1 MSVKLNLLRKLVREL
16 IKKELEEAS
25 MTGNIDGGAGPPKT
39 PKAFKKKKKGQDES
53 GFQDG
58 HADPTVST
66 SYRKVKESVNE
77 ATAQDV
83 PFNNFDWPADKNK
96 IKKLASK
103 YGLKVVKVSQGPN
116 YEPTAVLKGDEK
128 KLMKFLTG
136 KDYGVDDEDAQDMI
150 ESINESRVSVA
161 KEGKLEPFAKA
172 AIKQLQNLISFHK
185 KGKNEKARQMSRDV
199 YTELEYMGMAFKVL
213 GESINEG
220 EPRPSD
226 KLIANRQW
234 QMPQLDITRA
244 LQKDKKIAKHIGKA
258 DIDIY
263 FDDNELVAGESSN
276 TIVAVKNN
284 WTYDDLRKAILKQKP
299 KKWQESI
306 TINGKKYIPLNEN
319 NQSWAKYYS
328 WRNDKS
334 MTPKQKIGMSMR
346 EVRDSLQELEKIV
359 FRSIKLKKELKVG
372 SDNYWKSTHSA
383 LRRIHERL
391 VKLTGKI
398 ASLY

>member
-66 SYRKVKESVNE
+66 SYRKVK
-77 ATAQDV
+77 
-83 PFNNFDWPADKNK
+83 
-96 IKKLASK
+96 
-103 YGLKVVKVSQGPN
+103 
-116 YEPTAVLKGDEK
+116 
-128 KLMKFLTG
+128 
-136 KDYGVDDEDAQDMI
+136 DEDAQDMI
-150 ESINESRVSVA
+150 ESV
-161 KEGKLEPFAKA
+161 
-172 AIKQLQNLISFHK
+172 
-185 KGKNEKARQMSRDV
+185 
-199 YTELEYMGMAFKVL
+199 
-213 GESINEG
+213 
-220 EPRPSD
+220 
-226 KLIANRQW
+226 
-234 QMPQLDITRA
+234 
-244 LQKDKKIAKHIGKA
+244 
-258 DIDIY
+258 
-263 FDDNELVAGESSN
+263 
-276 TIVAVKNN
+276 
-284 WTYDDLRKAILKQKP
+284 
-299 KKWQESI
+299 ESI
-306 TINGKKYIPLNEN
+306 TINGKKYKRLNEN
-319 NQSWAKYYS
+319 NQSWAKYYT

>member
-16 IKKELEEAS
+16 IKRELEEAT

-66 SYRKVKESVNE
+66 SYRKVKESV
-77 ATAQDV
+77 
-83 PFNNFDWPADKNK
+83 
-96 IKKLASK
+96 
-103 YGLKVVKVSQGPN
+103 
-116 YEPTAVLKGDEK
+116 
-128 KLMKFLTG
+128 
-136 KDYGVDDEDAQDMI
+136 
-150 ESINESRVSVA
+150 NESRVSVA

-213 GESINEG
+213 GESI
-220 EPRPSD
+220 
-226 KLIANRQW
+226 
-234 QMPQLDITRA
+234 
-244 LQKDKKIAKHIGKA
+244 
-258 DIDIY
+258 
-263 FDDNELVAGESSN
+263 
-276 TIVAVKNN
+276 
-284 WTYDDLRKAILKQKP
+284 
-299 KKWQESI
+299 
-306 TINGKKYIPLNEN
+306 TINGKKYKPLNEN

>member
-1 MSVKLNLLRKLVREL
+1 
-16 IKKELEEAS
+16 
-25 MTGNIDGGAGPPKT
+25 
-39 PKAFKKKKKGQDES
+39 
-53 GFQDG
+53 
-58 HADPTVST
+58 
-66 SYRKVKESVNE
+66 
-77 ATAQDV
+77 
-83 PFNNFDWPADKNK
+83 
-96 IKKLASK
+96 
-103 YGLKVVKVSQGPN
+103 
-116 YEPTAVLKGDEK
+116 
-128 KLMKFLTG
+128 
-136 KDYGVDDEDAQDMI
+136 
-150 ESINESRVSVA
+150 
-161 KEGKLEPFAKA
+161 
-172 AIKQLQNLISFHK
+172 
-185 KGKNEKARQMSRDV
+185 
-199 YTELEYMGMAFKVL
+199 MAFRVL

>member
-1 MSVKLNLLRKLVREL
+1 MSVKLNILRKLVREL
-16 IKKELEEAS
+16 IKRELEEAT

-58 HADPTVST
+58 HGDPTVST
-66 SYRKVKESVNE
+66 SYRKVKESINE
-77 ATAQDV
+77 DK
-83 PFNNFDWPADKNK
+83 DWDLARAGNVAKLADNI
-96 IKKLASK
+96 IKKMK
-103 YGLKVVKVSQGPN
+103 IVK
-116 YEPTAVLKGDEK
+116 ALH
-128 KLMKFLTG
+128 L
-136 KDYGVDDEDAQDMI
+136 
-150 ESINESRVSVA
+150 
-161 KEGKLEPFAKA
+161 
-172 AIKQLQNLISFHK
+172 
-185 KGKNEKARQMSRDV
+185 KGKNKEAKVVLNNKVYSDLDYIGRAFSIIDSRPS
-199 YTELEYMGMAFKVL
+199 
-213 GESINEG
+213 ESVNEVAI
-220 EPRPSD
+220 RPSD
-226 KLIANRQW
+226 KLIANKRW
-234 QMPQLDITRA
+234 QMSQLDIEKA
-244 LQKDKKIAKHIGKA
+244 LVKDKKVAKHIGKA

-284 WTYDDLRKAILKQKP
+284 WTLDDLKKAILKQNP

-306 TINGKKYIPLNEN
+306 TINGKKYKPLNEN
-319 NQSWAKYYS
+319 DQSWAKYYS

-398 ASLY
+398 ANLY

>member
-16 IKKELEEAS
+16 IKRELEEAT

-58 HADPTVST
+58 HVDPTVST

-77 ATAQDV
+77 AIAKDV

-128 KLMKFLTG
+128 KLIKFLTG

-213 GESINEG
+213 GESIN
-220 EPRPSD
+220 
-226 KLIANRQW
+226 
-234 QMPQLDITRA
+234 
-244 LQKDKKIAKHIGKA
+244 
-258 DIDIY
+258 
-263 FDDNELVAGESSN
+263 
-276 TIVAVKNN
+276 
-284 WTYDDLRKAILKQKP
+284 
-299 KKWQESI
+299 
-306 TINGKKYIPLNEN
+306 INGKKYKRLNEN

>member
-1 MSVKLNLLRKLVREL
+1 MKIVKALHLKGKNKEAKVVLNNKVYSDLDYIGRAFS
-16 IKKELEEAS
+16 I
-25 MTGNIDGGAGPPKT
+25 IDSRP
-39 PKAFKKKKKGQDES
+39 S
-53 GFQDG
+53 
-58 HADPTVST
+58 
-66 SYRKVKESVNE
+66 ESVNE
-77 ATAQDV
+77 
-83 PFNNFDWPADKNK
+83 
-96 IKKLASK
+96 
-103 YGLKVVKVSQGPN
+103 
-116 YEPTAVLKGDEK
+116 
-128 KLMKFLTG
+128 
-136 KDYGVDDEDAQDMI
+136 
-150 ESINESRVSVA
+150 VA
-161 KEGKLEPFAKA
+161 
-172 AIKQLQNLISFHK
+172 I
-185 KGKNEKARQMSRDV
+185 
-199 YTELEYMGMAFKVL
+199 
-213 GESINEG
+213 
-220 EPRPSD
+220 RPSD
-226 KLIANRQW
+226 KLIANKRW
-234 QMPQLDITRA
+234 QMSQLDIEKA
-244 LQKDKKIAKHIGKA
+244 LVKDKKVAKHIGKA

-263 FDDNELVAGESSN
+263 FDDNELVAGGDAGN

-284 WTYDDLRKAILKQKP
+284 WTLDDLKKAILKQNP

-306 TINGKKYIPLNEN
+306 TINGKKYKRLNEN

>member
-77 ATAQDV
+77 AIAKDV

-150 ESINESRVSVA
+150 ESVNEVEKGSIS
-161 KEGKLEPFAKA
+161 KLVNI
-172 AIKQLQNLISFHK
+172 AIKNLKIMLRLHLT
-185 KGKNEKARQMSRDV
+185 GKTKEAKVVLNNKV
-199 YTELEYMGMAFKVL
+199 YSDLEYISRSFR
-213 GESINEG
+213 E
-220 EPRPSD
+220 
-226 KLIANRQW
+226 
-234 QMPQLDITRA
+234 
-244 LQKDKKIAKHIGKA
+244 
-258 DIDIY
+258 
-263 FDDNELVAGESSN
+263 
-276 TIVAVKNN
+276 TI
-284 WTYDDLRKAILKQKP
+284 I
-299 KKWQESI
+299 
-306 TINGKKYIPLNEN
+306 INGKKYKPLNEN

>member
-16 IKKELEEAS
+16 IKRELEEAT

-58 HADPTVST
+58 HVDPTVST
-66 SYRKVKESVNE
+66 SYRKVKESV
-77 ATAQDV
+77 
-83 PFNNFDWPADKNK
+83 
-96 IKKLASK
+96 
-103 YGLKVVKVSQGPN
+103 
-116 YEPTAVLKGDEK
+116 
-128 KLMKFLTG
+128 
-136 KDYGVDDEDAQDMI
+136 
-150 ESINESRVSVA
+150 NESRVSVA

-213 GESINEG
+213 GESIN
-220 EPRPSD
+220 
-226 KLIANRQW
+226 
-234 QMPQLDITRA
+234 
-244 LQKDKKIAKHIGKA
+244 
-258 DIDIY
+258 
-263 FDDNELVAGESSN
+263 
-276 TIVAVKNN
+276 
-284 WTYDDLRKAILKQKP
+284 
-299 KKWQESI
+299 
-306 TINGKKYIPLNEN
+306 INGKKYKPLNEN

>member
-1 MSVKLNLLRKLVREL
+1 MSVRLNLLRKLVREL

-58 HADPTVST
+58 HVDPTVST

-77 ATAQDV
+77 AIAKDV

-116 YEPTAVLKGDEK
+116 YEPTAILKGDEK

-150 ESINESRVSVA
+150 ESV
-161 KEGKLEPFAKA
+161 
-172 AIKQLQNLISFHK
+172 
-185 KGKNEKARQMSRDV
+185 
-199 YTELEYMGMAFKVL
+199 
-213 GESINEG
+213 
-220 EPRPSD
+220 
-226 KLIANRQW
+226 
-234 QMPQLDITRA
+234 
-244 LQKDKKIAKHIGKA
+244 
-258 DIDIY
+258 
-263 FDDNELVAGESSN
+263 
-276 TIVAVKNN
+276 
-284 WTYDDLRKAILKQKP
+284 
-299 KKWQESI
+299 ESI
-306 TINGKKYIPLNEN
+306 TINGKKYKRLNEN
-319 NQSWAKYYS
+319 NQSWAKYYT

-346 EVRDSLQELEKIV
+346 EVRDSLQGLEKIV